1 MGFDAKAIM
10 INHNLLFLLIQYE
23 QPSKLL
29 GFSGLYNSLRDGV
42 GRIPYFQLQGLRSD
56 FVSFSEYWIFK
67 FSLALFF
74 D

>member
-10 INHNLLFLLIQYE
+10 INHNLLFVLIQYE

-42 GRIPYFQLQGLRSD
+42 GRIPYFQL
-56 FVSFSEYWIFK
+56 
-67 FSLALFF
+67 
-74 D
+74 